1 MLLHPCPRYDDF
13 QPFDESSTDFTVS
26 MSVPDGNWLLWLNA
40 PYGGVEG
47 SVLTAATGYSRVS
60 VGRAS
65 TDQLVSFGG
74 CLYEDDAQNATCAR
88 VCLRLQ

>member
-1 MLLHPCPRYDDF
+1 
-13 QPFDESSTDFTVS
+13 
-26 MSVPDGNWLLWLNA
+26 MSVPDGDWLLWLNA

-65 TDQLVSFGG
+65 TEQLTSFGG
-74 CLYEDDAQNATCAR
+74 CLYEDDALNATCAR
-88 VCLRLQ
+88 VCLRLK